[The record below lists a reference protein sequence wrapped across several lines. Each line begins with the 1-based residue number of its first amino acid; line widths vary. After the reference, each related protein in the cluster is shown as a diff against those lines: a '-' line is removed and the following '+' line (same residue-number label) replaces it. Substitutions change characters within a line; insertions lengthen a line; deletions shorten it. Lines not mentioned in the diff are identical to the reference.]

1 MLKGAIRRLS
11 MRYSYT
17 KDGTALLFVDP
28 YNDFLWPYVREVAEE
43 VGLLD
48 NLRAITAAIR
58 KAGIRIFI
66 VPHHRALSTDFAGWK
81 HPTP

>member
-1 MLKGAIRRLS
+1 MTDVNFPRDR
-11 MRYSYT
+11 
-17 KDGTALLFVDP
+17 TALLFVDP
-28 YNDFLWPYVREVAEE
+28 YNDFLSDGGKLWPFVREVAEE

-58 KAGIRIFI
+58 KAGIPILI
-66 VPHHRALSTDFAGWK
+66 VPHHRALSRDFAGWK

>member
-1 MLKGAIRRLS
+1 MTDVR
-11 MRYSYT
+11 YT

-28 YNDFLWPYVREVAEE
+28 YNDLLSDGGKLRRYVREVAEE

-58 KAGIRIFI
+58 KAGIGIFI
-66 VPHHRALSTDFAGWK
+66 VPHRALSTDFAGWK